1 MMREEPNQF
10 VKGELAQR
18 RKPTQL
24 SLEVIQHKT
33 KVSHMET
40 TSYRKVLNDEQPP
53 GNQAIATIRNIPS
66 NGENNVFQRRS
77 NDQGSKS
84 TLNEEL
90 NSHSQKAS
98 NVIPK
103 QVALLDEE
111 SNVQP
116 KSMSRWKANID
127 SKSKPDALLHVA
139 NIKASQE
146 PNNIVINKGHGIFS
160 KTRPNMVL
168 KQTKKVNDFNNSMV
182 LPIRETIEQGFNAI
196 NAQFNEHGVIME
208 QQLKNVDKYKSL
220 DDLHTYGRAIVNGKF
235 HQAEKTLNSKFHQAE
250 KTLHHYCGDDL
261 YTTTKLNFNKKFSL
275 LTRVHLLVI
284 LNSPYWEV
292 SSQ

>member
-1 MMREEPNQF
+1 MMQEEPNQF
-10 VKGELAQR
+10 VKGDLAHR

-24 SLEVIQHKT
+24 SLEVLQHKT

-40 TSYRKVLNDEQPP
+40 TSYRKVLNDEQRP
-53 GNQAIATIRNIPS
+53 GNQAIAAIRNIPS

-116 KSMSRWKANID
+116 KSMSRWEANID
-127 SKSKPDALLHVA
+127 SKSKSDALLHVA

-220 DDLHTYGRAIVNGKF
+220 DDLHTYGRAIVNASSSSTRPRR
-235 HQAEKTLNSKFHQAE
+235 HCTIIAE
-250 KTLHHYCGDDL
+250 
-261 YTTTKLNFNKKFSL
+261 TTCTTQQN
-275 LTRVHLLVI
+275 
-284 LNSPYWEV
+284 
-292 SSQ
+292 